1 MELYC
6 HRGWMLTFEMKLYP
20 SMDVVFPRKEEKKKW
35 MRMMVEDFL
44 KKQFVL
50 ALVEDEED
58 VAKIDAAYYLKE

>member
-1 MELYC
+1 
-6 HRGWMLTFEMKLYP
+6 
-20 SMDVVFPRKEEKKKW
+20 
-35 MRMMVEDFL
+35 MVEDFL